1 MTLSFDNE
9 DDGKYMVNVAKRVRR
24 DLFKEKKPFDGR
36 FDKESQQKSVP
47 NSLLM
52 LLQMI
57 LEGTNIIA
65 SNNDNK
71 TRDIALQIAQLVKFN
86 AIKKV
91 RESNVKNIR
100 HSEIQETAL
109 PVYTGQLV
117 HSQTRKKSII
127 DKLYS
132 LGLSI
137 SYNRV
142 DEIQSAMAEQAC
154 DQYRDEGLVCPPSL
168 KRQMF
173 TTAAIDNVDHNS
185 TSNTSKSHFHGTS
198 ISLFQHPDVYT
209 TSKHMNFH

>member
-1 MTLSFDNE
+1 MSFDNE

-24 DLFKEKKPFDGR
+24 DLFKEKKPFEGL

-65 SNNDNK
+65 SKNDNK

-109 PVYTGQLV
+109 PVYTGLLV

-127 DKLYS
+127 DRLYS
-132 LGLSI
+132 LGLFLRF
-137 SYNRV
+137 N
-142 DEIQSAMAEQAC
+142 Q
-154 DQYRDEGLVCPPSL
+154 L
-168 KRQMF
+168 
-173 TTAAIDNVDHNS
+173 
-185 TSNTSKSHFHGTS
+185 
-198 ISLFQHPDVYT
+198 
-209 TSKHMNFH
+209 

>member
-1 MTLSFDNE
+1 
-9 DDGKYMVNVAKRVRR
+9 
-24 DLFKEKKPFDGR
+24 
-36 FDKESQQKSVP
+36 
-47 NSLLM
+47 
-52 LLQMI
+52 MI

-142 DEIQSAMAEQAC
+142 D
-154 DQYRDEGLVCPPSL
+154 
-168 KRQMF
+168 
-173 TTAAIDNVDHNS
+173 
-185 TSNTSKSHFHGTS
+185 
-198 ISLFQHPDVYT
+198 
-209 TSKHMNFH
+209 